1 MEDYLDLRL
10 AMTLGSIAAL
20 LILYSRW
27 GWSGRIVG
35 VGLVPAYLLSLG
47 LIHWPGAI
55 LYLLPWYWGG
65 DAPTVEAGFVVSVY
79 AVLAFGVG
87 SVILGPLITHVFGIP
102 WSRGPAQRSE
112 SLLPRMY
119 LCVGVA
125 CYALLITVVGG
136 VPTLTAVVAAG
147 WHLVVVGIGLA
158 SWVAWHEG
166 RRSFFAAW
174 VVVAATL
181 PLFTLVSQ
189 GFLGYGVSALI
200 AVVALIVTFTR
211 PRPAWLLI
219 GLILAYLG
227 VSFYVTYMRDRATI
241 RDVVWAGAP
250 VEDRLTQL
258 GRSASDFEFFDPYDV
273 AQLQRID
280 ARLNQNF
287 LVGAAVRYLE
297 LQRNPFARGETL
309 WEAAMAL
316 VPRAVWPDKPVTA
329 GSGDMVTRYTGFR
342 FAAGTSVGIG
352 QVMEFY
358 VNFGQLGVV
367 VGFMILGVVLS
378 LIDVG
383 AHQRLVKGDWQSFAL
398 WYLPGLSLLQAGGSL
413 VEVTSSA
420 AAAFVA
426 AVVVNRF
433 VIPDVGGRA
442 SVAATERARHHA
454 G

>member
-79 AVLAFGVG
+79 AVL
-87 SVILGPLITHVFGIP
+87 
-102 WSRGPAQRSE
+102 
-112 SLLPRMY
+112 
-119 LCVGVA
+119 
-125 CYALLITVVGG
+125 
-136 VPTLTAVVAAG
+136 
-147 WHLVVVGIGLA
+147 
-158 SWVAWHEG
+158 
-166 RRSFFAAW
+166 
-174 VVVAATL
+174 
-181 PLFTLVSQ
+181 
-189 GFLGYGVSALI
+189 
-200 AVVALIVTFTR
+200 ALIVTFTR

-287 LVGAAVRYLE
+287 LVGAAVRYL
-297 LQRNPFARGETL
+297 
-309 WEAAMAL
+309 
-316 VPRAVWPDKPVTA
+316 
-329 GSGDMVTRYTGFR
+329 
-342 FAAGTSVGIG
+342 
-352 QVMEFY
+352 
-358 VNFGQLGVV
+358 
-367 VGFMILGVVLS
+367 
-378 LIDVG
+378 
-383 AHQRLVKGDWQSFAL
+383 
-398 WYLPGLSLLQAGGSL
+398 
-413 VEVTSSA
+413 
-420 AAAFVA
+420 
-426 AVVVNRF
+426 
-433 VIPDVGGRA
+433 
-442 SVAATERARHHA
+442 
-454 G
+454 